1 MIWQI
6 TLQIKGSIHARGQ
19 TSIGKAQPIVVTI
32 QPMRV
37 KQQQLILFLILLS
50 WLSACAGEDVPQV
63 VTVIATR
70 PPTEIT
76 RLVTEIVT
84 IPITLT
90 PSPLPAPGTPA
101 SKHLTICLLTEPQ
114 SLYWYDDPPFGPAS
128 LNQEAILHA
137 IYENLYT
144 TRSYDFQAQGLV
156 KLPRLGEDD
165 VSVSEWLVVAGDT
178 VVDSQNRVVQVQ
190 EGTRLRDATGQEVIF
205 AGEPMALSQMKVR
218 FTFKPLV
225 WSDGKS
231 VTAQDSVFSF
241 KVARD
246 PSTPGNKNQ
255 ITRTASYVAIDE
267 HTVEWRGL
275 PGWVDPLYFTNVW
288 MPLPAHQLAGFAAAD
303 LLLIPETTLFPLST
317 GPFVIQEWVE
327 GRHIELVKNEYY
339 YRQDEG
345 FPHLDTLTFRFVA
358 NTDQLL
364 ALLMAGE
371 CHIATQEGLDLS
383 QAMIL
388 KEAESRG
395 LLTAHFQTSP
405 IFEHLDFGINSA
417 SNSNNQRPDW
427 FEDPQVRQAIALCTN
442 RLAMAEAILHG
453 LGQVSDLFV
462 PPDHPLIP
470 TDLMTWGYDVAAA
483 NALLDASGYV
493 DFNGDGLRQDP
504 LSSRTFRVTLG
515 ITRNNPT
522 QQRLGELFAHNMA
535 DCGIVVQLETHSP
548 AEWFAPQGS
557 LFGRRFDLAI
567 FPWITDLTPAC
578 AFYTTASIPTE
589 ANSWQGN
596 NETGWSNPAF
606 DTACKQAQQTFW
618 GSDTFAAASQE
629 TFHLFAQEL
638 PSLPLFHYLKVSVT
652 HPAVRFFQPDTTQPS
667 ELWNLYQ
674 LDIADP

>member
-1 MIWQI
+1 
-6 TLQIKGSIHARGQ
+6 
-19 TSIGKAQPIVVTI
+19 
-32 QPMRV
+32 MRL
-37 KQQQLILFLILLS
+37 KQQQLILVLLLLS
-50 WLSACAGEDVPQV
+50 WLTACAGEDDPQV

-90 PSPLPAPGTPA
+90 PSPLPAPSTPA
-101 SKHLTICLLTEPQ
+101 PKHLTICLLTEPQ
-114 SLYWYDDPPFGPAS
+114 SLYWYNDPPFGSAS
-128 LNQEAILHA
+128 LNQTAILHA
-137 IYENLYT
+137 VYENLYT
-144 TRSYDFQAQGLV
+144 TRSYDFQAQGLI
-156 KLPRLGEDD
+156 KLPQIGDDD
-165 VSVSEWLVVAGDT
+165 VIWNERLVQAGDT
-178 VVDSQNRVVQVQ
+178 VVDSQNRVVQLE
-190 EGTRLRDATGQEVIF
+190 EGTRLRNSAGQEVIF
-205 AGEPMALSQMKVR
+205 TGAPITLMQMQVR
-218 FTFKPLV
+218 FTFQPLV
-225 WSDGKS
+225 WSDGEP

-246 PSTPGNKNQ
+246 PGTPGNKNQ
-255 ITRTASYVAIDE
+255 IVRTASYVALDE
-267 HTVEWRGL
+267 RTVEWRGL
-275 PGWVDPLYFTNVW
+275 PGWADPFYFTNVW
-288 MPLPAHQLAGFAAAD
+288 MPLPAHQLAGFSAAD
-303 LLLIPETTLFPLST
+303 LLRIPETTLFPLST
-317 GPFVIQEWVE
+317 GPFVVREWVE
-327 GRHIELVKNEYY
+327 GHHIKLSQNEYY
-339 YRQDEG
+339 YRQNEG
-345 FPHLDTLTFRFVA
+345 FPHLDSLTFRFVA

-395 LLTAHFQTSP
+395 LLTTYFQTSS

-417 SNSNNQRPDW
+417 FTTTNQRPDW
-427 FEDPQVRQAIALCTN
+427 FETPQVRQAIAMCTN
-442 RLAMAEAILHG
+442 RPAMAEAILYG
-453 LGQVSDLFV
+453 LGQVSDSFV

-470 TDLMTWGYDVAAA
+470 ADLTTWGYDVAAA
-483 NALLDASGYV
+483 NTLLDASGYL

-522 QQRLGELFAHNMA
+522 QQRLGELFASNMA
-535 DCGIVVQLETHSP
+535 DCGIAVQLETHAP
-548 AEWFAPQGS
+548 AEWFAPQGP

-578 AFYTTASIPTE
+578 TFYTTASIPTA

-606 DTACKQAQQTFW
+606 DATCEQAQQALW
-618 GSDTFAAASQE
+618 GSEPFAAASQE
-629 TFHLFAQEL
+629 TFRLFAQEL

-652 HPAVRFFQPDTTQPS
+652 HPSVRFFQPDTTQPS
-667 ELWNLYQ
+667 ELWNLYE
-674 LDIADP
+674 LDIVNP